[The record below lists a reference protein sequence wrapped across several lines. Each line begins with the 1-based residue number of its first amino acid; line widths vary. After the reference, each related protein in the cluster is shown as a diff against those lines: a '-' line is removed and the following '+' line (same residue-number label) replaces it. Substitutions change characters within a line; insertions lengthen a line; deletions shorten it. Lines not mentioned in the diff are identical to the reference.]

1 MASTDQIEFIHQIH
15 LVRVEEQTSVIEFTQ
30 KVYSTFNNTNNF
42 IIPILI
48 YLNNQTWGP
57 VKTNTWMSGIYIL
70 YNTRVIVEYTILGT
84 LLLFGYSNHVSKI
97 YKNIIRA
104 GVEEDFSDVTI
115 GDWYEYDGQKIV

>member
-84 LLLFGYSNHVSKI
+84 LLLFGYSNYVSKI

-104 GVEEDFSDVTI
+104 GVEDDFSDATI
-115 GDWYEYDGQKIV
+115 GDWYEYNGQKVV

>member
-1 MASTDQIEFIHQIH
+1 MAATTNIEFIHQNH
-15 LVRVEEQTSVIEFTQ
+15 LVRIEEQTSVIEFTQ

-48 YLNNQTWGP
+48 YLDNQTWGP
-57 VKTNTWMSGIYIL
+57 VKTNTWMNGMYIA
-70 YNTRVIVEYTILGT
+70 YNIRVITEYTILGT
-84 LLLFGYSNHVSKI
+84 LLLFGYSNYVSKI

-115 GDWYEYDGQKIV
+115 GDWYEYNGQKVV

>member
-1 MASTDQIEFIHQIH
+1 MASTDRIEFIHQIH

-57 VKTNTWMSGIYIL
+57 VKTDTWMSGIYIL
-70 YNTRVIVEYTILGT
+70 YNTRVIIEYTILGT

-115 GDWYEYDGQKIV
+115 GDWYEYNGQKVV

>member
-70 YNTRVIVEYTILGT
+70 YNTRVIIEYTILGT

-104 GVEEDFSDVTI
+104 GVEEDFSDITI
-115 GDWYEYDGQKIV
+115 GDWYEYDGQKVV

>member
-1 MASTDQIEFIHQIH
+1 MAATTNIEFIHQVH

-70 YNTRVIVEYTILGT
+70 YNTRLIAKYTILGT

-104 GVEEDFSDVTI
+104 GVEEDFSDATI
-115 GDWYEYDGQKIV
+115 GDWYEYNGQKVV

>member
-1 MASTDQIEFIHQIH
+1 MAATTNIEFIHQVH

-30 KVYSTFNNTNNF
+30 KVYSTFTNTNNF

-84 LLLFGYSNHVSKI
+84 LLLFGYSNYVSKI

-104 GVEEDFSDVTI
+104 GVEEDFSDATI
-115 GDWYEYDGQKIV
+115 GDWYEYNGQKVV